1 MVQRLIAV
9 CLAGIVCFTANL
21 LHAQSSAFL
30 RETFLTCEVVKPLSI
45 NEAAAWAH
53 LFLEVGDA
61 DAANAV
67 GASVQI
73 GHFMQ
78 KSIARHTIDQLIAA
92 FPRSDYLYNNLAWTL
107 YLAETDATRAYQLVR
122 QIKRHDDASRDS
134 YAMIALRMGYPA
146 EALQQILKSLEVRY
160 DRLAEAADPI
170 EAIKGIQRLMVTFD
184 HAGDIFYRNGHN
196 EIALQAWQRSYHYA
210 TRLQQEEGDTYFL
223 IGAYDIERVK
233 KKARALRKKLQTLN
247 DATTL

>member
-9 CLAGIVCFTANL
+9 CLASIVCLTANL
-21 LHAQSSAFL
+21 LRAQSTAFL
-30 RETFLTCEVVKPLSI
+30 RETFLTCEAVKPLSI

-107 YLAETDATRAYQLVR
+107 QLVR

-160 DRLAEAADPI
+160 DRLAEATEPI
-170 EAIKGIQRLMVTFD
+170 EAIEGIQRLMVTFD

-210 TRLQQEEGDTYFL
+210 TRLQQEKADTYFL
-223 IGAYDIERVK
+223 IGTYDVERVK